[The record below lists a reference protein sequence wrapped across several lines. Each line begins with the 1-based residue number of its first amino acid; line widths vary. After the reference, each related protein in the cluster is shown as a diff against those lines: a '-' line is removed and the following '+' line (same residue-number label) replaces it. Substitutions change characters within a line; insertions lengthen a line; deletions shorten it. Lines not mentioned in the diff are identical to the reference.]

1 MAYGKPSY
9 DKPYVPKPNTGSLFA
24 NKEKAKPNSPD
35 YRGEV
40 LVNVADLEVVN
51 GVAKV
56 KLSGWKTT
64 ASTGLVYL
72 YLMVDTWQPDPN
84 YKKQEQP
91 RQRAASVADE
101 QDDIPF

>member
-1 MAYGKPSY
+1 MP
-9 DKPYVPKPNTGSLFA
+9 T
-24 NKEKAKPNSPD
+24 SPD
-35 YRGEV
+35 YRGEI

-56 KLSGWKTT
+56 KLSGWKKT
-64 ASTGLVYL
+64 AASGLVYL
-72 YLMVDTWQPDPN
+72 SLMVDTFKPDPN

-91 RQRAASVADE
+91 RPRAASVADE